1 MGQDNVSGTDSDQ
14 RSEPG
19 PERRRR
25 KRPPRKGKRSSDE
38 TIRYTVSDF
47 DANAVDETGAPKAP
61 AERTA
66 SEAPR
71 GGGETEDGDD
81 DAALSLAPHRFPV
94 ELDAHR
100 IDQDAAKVVKRLTKA
115 GYEAY
120 LVGGCVRDLLLGKSP
135 KDFDVATSARPDAV
149 RDLFRNSRI
158 IGRRFRLVH
167 VLFADGKVIE
177 TATFRRNPTESDKSE
192 DLLIRDD
199 NTFGRAD
206 EDAARRDF
214 TINAL
219 FYDLDASNVLD
230 WCGGMSDIAARSVRT
245 IGDPVIRFK
254 EDPVRMLRAIKFS
267 ARLDLGIEPA
277 TYHALVQCRGT
288 LAMAARP
295 RLFEEVLRLLRG
307 GAAHRSV
314 WLMWETGILDVLLP
328 ELSSYLYDVP
338 EHDDRV
344 WRLLDQVDVLT
355 SRPGGKDID
364 DIVLIT
370 LLLLEPMLE
379 ACDGQRDR
387 ITAGQEFLEPLIE
400 RLALPRRIADAIRRI
415 VAILPRLAAG
425 RAPKFQRS
433 TLYPCAKQVLDA
445 TIAIGTTKIP
455 APPPSSSRRRKKRRS
470 GGNGPASQGAG
481 SE

>member
-1 MGQDNVSGTDSDQ
+1 MGQETVSGTDSEQ
-14 RSEPG
+14 RSEPA
-19 PERRRR
+19 PERRRKKRTSR
-25 KRPPRKGKRSSDE
+25 KSKRGTDE
-38 TIRYTVSDF
+38 TIRYTVSDY
-47 DANAVDETGAPKAP
+47 DPAAVDGKPSKPSRSRGSESPGAVDV
-61 AERTA
+61 
-66 SEAPR
+66 EAD
-71 GGGETEDGDD
+71 EE
-81 DAALSLAPHRFPV
+81 AAISLAPHRIPV
-94 ELDAHR
+94 DLDAAR
-100 IDQDAAKVVKRLTKA
+100 IDQDASRVVKRLTKA

-177 TATFRRNPTESDKSE
+177 TATFRRNPTESDKSD

-219 FYDLDASNVLD
+219 FYDLDSSTVLD
-230 WCGGMSDIAARSVRT
+230 WCGGMSDIAAKSVRT

-267 ARLDLGIEPA
+267 ARLDLGIEPE

-328 ELSSYLYDVP
+328 ELSSYLYDVR
-338 EHDDRV
+338 ESDDRV
-344 WRLLDQVDVLT
+344 WRLLDQVDLLT
-355 SRPGGKDID
+355 KRPGKDVD

-370 LLLLEPMLE
+370 LLLLEPMME

-387 ITAGQEFLEPLIE
+387 ITSGHDFLEPLIE

-445 TIAIGTTKIP
+445 SLATGVAKIP
-455 APPPSSSRRRKKRRS
+455 APPPSSRRRKKKR
-470 GGNGPASQGAG
+470 QAG
-481 SE
+481 SVNGSSGPESGD

>member
-1 MGQDNVSGTDSDQ
+1 MSGTDSDQ

-25 KRPPRKGKRSSDE
+25 KRPARKGKRSPDE

-47 DANAVDETGAPKAP
+47 DESAVDGGAKSAAP
-61 AERTA
+61 GA
-66 SEAPR
+66 SGKSDGA
-71 GGGETEDGDD
+71 GEPGEEEQ
-81 DAALSLAPHRFPV
+81 AAQSLAPHRIPV
-94 ELDAHR
+94 ELDAAR

-167 VLFADGKVIE
+167 VLFGDGKVIE
-177 TATFRRNPTESDKSE
+177 TATFRRNPTESDKSD

-277 TYHALVQCRGT
+277 TYHALVSCRGT

-338 EHDDRV
+338 ESDDRV
-344 WRLLDQVDVLT
+344 WRLLDQVDALT
-355 SRPGGKDID
+355 ARPGKDVD

-370 LLLLEPMLE
+370 LLLLEPMME

-433 TLYPCAKQVLDA
+433 SLYPFAKQVLDA
-445 TIAIGTTKIP
+445 SMAAGAAKIP
-455 APPPSSSRRRKKRRS
+455 SPPPSSRRRNKKKR
-470 GGNGPASQGAG
+470 AVSQAAP
-481 SE
+481 SSVTPV

>member
-1 MGQDNVSGTDSDQ
+1 
-14 RSEPG
+14 
-19 PERRRR
+19 
-25 KRPPRKGKRSSDE
+25 
-38 TIRYTVSDF
+38 
-47 DANAVDETGAPKAP
+47 
-61 AERTA
+61 
-66 SEAPR
+66 
-71 GGGETEDGDD
+71 
-81 DAALSLAPHRFPV
+81 
-94 ELDAHR
+94 
-100 IDQDAAKVVKRLTKA
+100 
-115 GYEAY
+115 
-120 LVGGCVRDLLLGKSP
+120 
-135 KDFDVATSARPDAV
+135 
-149 RDLFRNSRI
+149 
-158 IGRRFRLVH
+158 
-167 VLFADGKVIE
+167 VLYADGKVIE
-177 TATFRRNPTESDKSE
+177 TATFRRNPTESDKTD

-219 FYDLDASNVLD
+219 FYDLDSSTVLD
-230 WCGGMSDIAARSVRT
+230 WCGGMADIAARSVRT

-267 ARLDLGIEPA
+267 ARLDLGIDPE

-328 ELSSYLYDVP
+328 ELSAYLFDVR
-338 EHDDRV
+338 ESDDRV
-344 WRLLDQVDVLT
+344 WRLLDQIDLLT
-355 SRPGGKDID
+355 ARPGKDVD

-370 LLLLEPMLE
+370 LLLLEPMME

-445 TIAIGTTKIP
+445 SLALGTAKIP
-455 APPPSSSRRRKKRRS
+455 APPPSSRRRKKKRS
-470 GGNGPASQGAG
+470 VAAPAVEPAG
-481 SE
+481 

>member
-1 MGQDNVSGTDSDQ
+1 
-14 RSEPG
+14 
-19 PERRRR
+19 
-25 KRPPRKGKRSSDE
+25 
-38 TIRYTVSDF
+38 VSDF
-47 DANAVDETGAPKAP
+47 DESAVDASGAPRKSTAP
-61 AERTA
+61 SARA
-66 SEAPR
+66 VDAA
-71 GGGETEDGDD
+71 DGDAND
-81 DAALSLAPHRFPV
+81 EAAESLAPHRIPV
-94 ELDAHR
+94 ELDAAR

-167 VLFADGKVIE
+167 VLFGDGKVIE
-177 TATFRRNPTESDKSE
+177 TATFRRNPTESDKSD

-219 FYDLDASNVLD
+219 FYDLDSSNVLD

-277 TYHALVQCRGT
+277 TYHALVSCRGT

-328 ELSSYLYDVP
+328 ELSSYLYDVS
-338 EHDDRV
+338 EADDRV
-344 WRLLDQVDVLT
+344 WRLLDQVDALT
-355 SRPGGKDID
+355 ARPGKDVD

-370 LLLLEPMLE
+370 LLLLEPMME
-379 ACDGQRDR
+379 ACEGQRDR

-433 TLYPCAKQVLDA
+433 SLYPCAKQVLEA
-445 TIAIGTTKIP
+445 SLAGGAAKIP
-455 APPPSSSRRRKKRRS
+455 PPPSSSRRRNKKKRPTS
-470 GGNGPASQGAG
+470 HGAASSANPNA
-481 SE
+481 

>member
-1 MGQDNVSGTDSDQ
+1 MGQENVSGTDSEQ
-14 RSEPG
+14 RSEAAPG
-19 PERRRR
+19 RRRN
-25 KRPPRKGKRSSDE
+25 KRPSRKGKRDGDE
-38 TIRYTVSDF
+38 AIRYTVSDY
-47 DANAVDETGAPKAP
+47 DPAV
-61 AERTA
+61 AEGELSNGRTNGVSRA
-66 SEAPR
+66 TSVE
-71 GGGETEDGDD
+71 
-81 DAALSLAPHRFPV
+81 DAAAVIANRGADPTRIPV
-94 ELDAHR
+94 DLPVSR

-115 GYEAY
+115 GFEAY

-177 TATFRRNPTESDKSE
+177 TATFRKNPTESDKTD

-219 FYDLDASNVLD
+219 FYDLDSSTVLD
-230 WCGGMSDIAARSVRT
+230 WCGGMTDIEARSVRT

-267 ARLDLGIEPA
+267 ARLDLGIDPE
-277 TYHALVQCRGT
+277 TYNALVQCRGT

-328 ELSSYLYDVP
+328 ELSSYLYDVR
-338 EHDDRV
+338 ESDDRV

-355 SRPGGKDID
+355 ARPGKDVD

-370 LLLLEPMLE
+370 LLLLEPMME
-379 ACDGQRDR
+379 ACEGQRDR
-387 ITAGQEFLEPLIE
+387 ITSGHDFLEPLIE

-445 TIAIGTTKIP
+445 SLAAGAAKIP
-455 APPPSSSRRRKKRRS
+455 ALPPSNRRRKKKRS
-470 GGNGPASQGAG
+470 NSTSAPAVNGS
-481 SE
+481 

>member
-1 MGQDNVSGTDSDQ
+1 MSGTDSEQ
-14 RSEPG
+14 RSEPA
-19 PERRRR
+19 PERRR
-25 KRPPRKGKRSSDE
+25 KKRSARKSKRSGDE
-38 TIRYTVSDF
+38 TIRYTVSDY
-47 DANAVDETGAPKAP
+47 DEAAVDGGATKVKPNT
-61 AERTA
+61 RRRS

-71 GGGETEDGDD
+71 KEEPPVDEES
-81 DAALSLAPHRFPV
+81 ALSLAPHRIPV
-94 ELDAHR
+94 ELETAR

-167 VLFADGKVIE
+167 VLYADGKVIE
-177 TATFRRNPTESDKSE
+177 TATFRRNPTESDKTD

-219 FYDLDASNVLD
+219 FYDLDSSTVLD
-230 WCGGMSDIAARSVRT
+230 WCGGMADIAARSVRT

-267 ARLDLGIEPA
+267 ARLDLGIDPE

-328 ELSSYLYDVP
+328 ELSAYLFDVR
-338 EHDDRV
+338 ESDDRV
-344 WRLLDQVDVLT
+344 WRLLDQIDLLT
-355 SRPGGKDID
+355 ARPGKDVD

-370 LLLLEPMLE
+370 LLLLEPMME

-445 TIAIGTTKIP
+445 SLALGTAKIP
-455 APPPSSSRRRKKRRS
+455 APPPSSRRRKKKRS
-470 GGNGPASQGAG
+470 MAAPAVEPAS
-481 SE
+481 

>member
-1 MGQDNVSGTDSDQ
+1 M
-14 RSEPG
+14 
-19 PERRRR
+19 
-25 KRPPRKGKRSSDE
+25 
-38 TIRYTVSDF
+38 SDF
-47 DANAVDETGAPKAP
+47 DESAVDGGAKSAAPGASGKADG
-61 AERTA
+61 A
-66 SEAPR
+66 
-71 GGGETEDGDD
+71 GEPGEEEQ
-81 DAALSLAPHRFPV
+81 AAQSLAPHRIPV
-94 ELDAHR
+94 ELDAAR

-167 VLFADGKVIE
+167 VLFGDGKVIE
-177 TATFRRNPTESDKSE
+177 TATFRRNPTESDKSD

-219 FYDLDASNVLD
+219 FYDLDASKVLD

-277 TYHALVQCRGT
+277 TYHALVSCRGT

-338 EHDDRV
+338 ESDDRV
-344 WRLLDQVDVLT
+344 WRLLDQVDALT
-355 SRPGGKDID
+355 ARPGKDVD

-370 LLLLEPMLE
+370 LLLLEPMME

-433 TLYPCAKQVLDA
+433 SLYPFAKQVLDA
-445 TIAIGTTKIP
+445 SMAAGAAKIP
-455 APPPSSSRRRKKRRS
+455 SPPPSSRRRNKKKR
-470 GGNGPASQGAG
+470 AVSQAAP
-481 SE
+481 SSVTPV

>member
-14 RSEPG
+14 RSEPA

-25 KRPPRKGKRSSDE
+25 KRPSRKGKKTPE
-38 TIRYTVSDF
+38 EVIRYTVSDF
-47 DANAVDETGAPKAP
+47 DEAAVGGKPAGANAASSGALLDDGEPGSSEGDEP
-61 AERTA
+61 A
-66 SEAPR
+66 
-71 GGGETEDGDD
+71 
-81 DAALSLAPHRFPV
+81 SLAPHRFPV
-94 ELDAHR
+94 ALDPAR
-100 IDQDAAKVVKRLTKA
+100 IDQDAARVVKRLTKA

-167 VLFADGKVIE
+167 VLFAEGKVIE
-177 TATFRRNPTESDKSE
+177 TATFRRNPTESDKSD

-219 FYDLDASNVLD
+219 FYDLDSSTVLD

-267 ARLDLGIEPA
+267 ARLDLGIEA
-277 TYHALVQCRGT
+277 ETYHALVHCRGT

-328 ELSSYLYDVP
+328 ELSSYLYDVS
-338 EHDDRV
+338 ESNDRV

-355 SRPGGKDID
+355 ARPGKDID

-370 LLLLEPMLE
+370 LLLLEPMME

-387 ITAGQEFLEPLIE
+387 ITSGNEFLEPLIE

-433 TLYPCAKQVLDA
+433 SLYPLAKQVLDA
-445 TIAIGTTKIP
+445 SLAAGAAKIP
-455 APPPSSSRRRKKRRS
+455 APPSSSRRRRKKRVA
-470 GGNGPASQGAG
+470 GGPGGEGNVDLDD
-481 SE
+481 

>member
-1 MGQDNVSGTDSDQ
+1 MSGTDSEQ
-14 RSEPG
+14 RSEPA
-19 PERRRR
+19 PERRRK
-25 KRPPRKGKRSSDE
+25 KRPARKSKRSGDE

-47 DANAVDETGAPKAP
+47 DEAAVDGAATKVKPNT
-61 AERTA
+61 RRRS

-71 GGGETEDGDD
+71 KEEAPHEDE
-81 DAALSLAPHRFPV
+81 AALSLAPHRIPV
-94 ELDAHR
+94 ELEAAR

-167 VLFADGKVIE
+167 VLYADGKVIE
-177 TATFRRNPTESDKSE
+177 TATFRRNPTESDKSD

-219 FYDLDASNVLD
+219 FYDLDSSTVLD
-230 WCGGMSDIAARSVRT
+230 WCGGMADIAARSVRT

-267 ARLDLGIEPA
+267 ARLDLGIEPE

-328 ELSSYLYDVP
+328 ELSAYLFDVR
-338 EHDDRV
+338 ESDDRV
-344 WRLLDQVDVLT
+344 WRLLDQIDRLT
-355 SRPGGKDID
+355 ARPGKDVD

-370 LLLLEPMLE
+370 LLLLEPMME

-445 TIAIGTTKIP
+445 SLALGSAKIP
-455 APPPSSSRRRKKRRS
+455 APPPSSRRRKKKRS
-470 GGNGPASQGAG
+470 TAAAAVEPAG
-481 SE
+481 

>member
-1 MGQDNVSGTDSDQ
+1 MRYSVRDVTEGDLQTVTDGAQSGEGSGGSVPSDVKVPA
-14 RSEPG
+14 RAKS
-19 PERRRR
+19 RRV
-25 KRPPRKGKRSSDE
+25 PHAPRNATTRALGDETSDE
-38 TIRYTVSDF
+38 ADVTDDGNEES
-47 DANAVDETGAPKAP
+47 ASMAPSRV
-61 AERTA
+61 E
-66 SEAPR
+66 
-71 GGGETEDGDD
+71 
-81 DAALSLAPHRFPV
+81 V
-94 ELDAHR
+94 ELDEAR
-100 IDQDAAKVVKRLTKA
+100 IDADAARVVKRLTKA

-149 RDLFRNSRI
+149 RALFRNSRI

-167 VLFADGKVIE
+167 VLFGDGKVIE
-177 TATFRRNPTESDKSE
+177 TATFRRNPTESEKSD

-199 NTFGRAD
+199 NAFGRAD

-219 FYDLDASNVLD
+219 FYDLDSSTVLD
-230 WCGGMSDIAARSVRT
+230 WCGGMADIEARAVRT

-267 ARLDLGIEPA
+267 ARLDLGIDPS
-277 TYHALVQCRGT
+277 TYEAMVHCRST
-288 LAMAARP
+288 LALAARP

-314 WLMWETGILDVLLP
+314 WLAWETGILDVLLP
-328 ELSSYLYDVP
+328 ELSTYLYDAS
-338 EHDDRV
+338 EADARV
-344 WRLLDQVDVLT
+344 WRLLDQVDALT
-355 SRPGGKDID
+355 ARHGNDVD

-370 LLLLEPMLE
+370 LLLLEPMME
-379 ACDGQRDR
+379 ACEGQRDR
-387 ITAGQEFLEPLIE
+387 ITSGHEFLEPLIE

-433 TLYPCAKQVLDA
+433 SLYACAKQVLDA
-445 TIAIGTTKIP
+445 SLAAGSANIP
-455 APPPSSSRRRKKRRS
+455 APPPSSRRRKKKP
-470 GGNGPASQGAG
+470 GGAPHSTSAHSAARG
-481 SE
+481 SAPNNV